1 MAQLSSVKDHRFGES
16 RGRLSKPSGSSDIKT
31 WLEIVKGCKYLPE
44 ANVLSLIESAK
55 DLVIE
60 EGNIHPV
67 NLPVS
72 VCGDIHGQFY
82 DLLELFVVGGEIPWT
97 KYVFMG
103 DFVDRGYYSLETITY
118 LLLLKVLHP
127 QAIFLL
133 RGNHETRQI
142 SQVYGFYDECIEK
155 YGSAVVWRSF
165 MQLFDYFT
173 IGVIIDSKILCVHG
187 GLSPDIRTIDQIR
200 TIDRVMEVPGS
211 GPLTDLLWSDP
222 DSDMPEGVD
231 WQVNSRGCGYLFGG
245 NPTKQFNELNS
256 LTMIARAHQL
266 VLAGYEYLFEKQL
279 LTVWSA
285 PNYGYKCANS
295 ASILVLGIDGSQELK
310 IFEAVPLE
318 RNPRP
323 IKEKKQ
329 SKYFL

>member
-1 MAQLSSVKDHRFGES
+1 MTLNLGV
-16 RGRLSKPSGSSDIKT
+16 LKPGGSSRAKT
-31 WLEIVKGCKYLPE
+31 SSTDAKGWLAHVRTCKYLPE
-44 ANVLSLIESAK
+44 PDVLSLIELAK

-60 EGNIHPV
+60 EGNIHPL

-82 DLLELFVVGGEIPWT
+82 DLLELFSVGGEIPYT

-103 DFVDRGYYSLETITY
+103 DYVDRGYYSLETITF
-118 LLLLKVLHP
+118 LLCLKVLHP
-127 QAIFLL
+127 EGIFLL

-165 MQLFDYFT
+165 MGLFDYFT
-173 IGVIIDSKILCVHG
+173 IGVIIDSSILCVHG
-187 GLSPDIRTIDQIR
+187 GLSPDLRTIDQIR

-222 DSDMPEGVD
+222 DADMTSD
-231 WQVNSRGCGYLFGG
+231 WQINSRGCGYLFGR
-245 NPTKQFNELNS
+245 NPTKQFCELNS
-256 LTMIARAHQL
+256 LTMVARAHQL
-266 VLAGYEYLFEKQL
+266 VLAGYEYLFDKQL

-295 ASILVLGIDGSQELK
+295 ASILVLHGDGSQELK